1 VVVSPKNTTA
11 PTGVK
16 ITSYQVGFGDC
27 FLLSFH
33 YAGGDRHVLMD
44 FGTKFRSRTGFKADM
59 LGNAKQIESDC
70 GGKLTMV
77 IATHRHYDH
86 ISGFQTATGAKGPG
100 DIIRGL
106 KPDLIVQPWTEDPDL
121 ATDATEPTANEAHVQ
136 KLSNMQ
142 AFAGGIAFSPRNL
155 LAAQSPQPT
164 ELDYVG
170 GNNITNKSA
179 VENLM
184 TMGRLAPKYLQLG
197 STLDL
202 SSLLP
207 GVKVHV
213 LGPPTIKQAN
223 AAGQNLL
230 KYASSS
236 SEYWKLQAGIA
247 QGTLLPAGKS
257 GLRGRR
263 RPVPPQARWIA
274 RRLRAVR
281 EDSLLQI
288 VRILDDTINNTSL
301 ILLMEVGNTK
311 LLFPGDAQLEN
322 WMVALK
328 DPKNAALLADTS
340 VYKVGHHG
348 SHNATP
354 VSLWNAFSKR
364 KNKTLKTLVSTRPG
378 EYSGVPR
385 SSLATALKTQSQ
397 LTSTAEFKVTQR
409 SAEIDV

>member
-1 VVVSPKNTTA
+1 VVVTPKNSAT

-33 YAGGDRHVLMD
+33 YSGGDRHVLVD
-44 FGTKFRSRTGFKADM
+44 FGTKFRSKTGFKSDM
-59 LGNAKQIESDC
+59 PGNARQIAADC

-86 ISGFQTATGAKGPG
+86 ISGFQTAKGGTGTG
-100 DIIRGL
+100 DIIRNL
-106 KPDLIVQPWTEDPDL
+106 EPDLVVQPWTEQPDL
-121 ATDATEPTANEAHVQ
+121 ATDASEPTPDAAHV
-136 KLSNMQ
+136 KNLSHMQ
-142 AFAGGIAFSPRNL
+142 AFAEAIAYKPQNL
-155 LAAQSPQPT
+155 IAGTRSQPT

-170 GNNITNKSA
+170 GNNIKNKSA

-184 TMGRLAPKYLQLG
+184 TMGRLKPKYLQLG
-197 STLDL
+197 STLDV
-202 SSLLP
+202 STLLP
-207 GVKVHV
+207 GIKIHV
-213 LGPPTIKQAN
+213 LGPPTIKQAA

-230 KYASSS
+230 KYATSS

-247 QGTLLPAGKS
+247 VGRLAPAGKS

-274 RRLRAVR
+274 RRLHAVR

-288 VRILDDTINNTSL
+288 VRTLDDTINNTSL
-301 ILLMEVGNTK
+301 ILLLEVGKTK

-322 WMVALK
+322 WMVALS
-328 DPKNAALLADTS
+328 DPKNAALLADVS

-348 SHNATP
+348 SRNATP
-354 VSLWNAFSKR
+354 LSLWNGFSKI
-364 KNKTLKTLVSTRPG
+364 KNKSLKTLVSTRPE

-385 SSLATALKTQSQ
+385 PSLATALKTQSQ
-397 LTSTAEFKVTQR
+397 LTSTAEFKSTQR
-409 SAEIDV
+409 SAQIDV